1 MANITSKTE
10 FEEKVLK
17 SDIPV
22 LVDFFAPWC
31 GPCKM
36 LTPEI
41 DALAEAYEGKALVVK
56 VNVDDLP
63 ELAGKYNVM
72 SVPTLLVLKNGQEV
86 NRIVGFRPRKEISA
100 ALDGAM

>member
-17 SDIPV
+17 ASTPV
-22 LVDFFAPWC
+22 LVDFFASWC

-41 DALAEAYEGKALVVK
+41 DALAEAYQGKALVAK
-56 VNVDDLP
+56 VNIDDLP
-63 ELAGKYNVM
+63 ELASMYKVM
-72 SVPTLLVLKNGQEV
+72 SVPTLLIIKNGQEV
-86 NRIVGFRPRKEISA
+86 KRMVGFRPRKEIGA
-100 ALDGAM
+100 ALDGVM

>member
-17 SDIPV
+17 ASTPV
-22 LVDFFAPWC
+22 LVDFFASWC

-41 DALAEAYEGKALVVK
+41 DALAEAYQGKVLVAK
-56 VNVDDLP
+56 VNIDDLP
-63 ELAGKYNVM
+63 ELASMYKVM
-72 SVPTLLVLKNGQEV
+72 SVPTLLILKNGQEV
-86 NRIVGFRPRKEISA
+86 KRMVGFRPRKEIGA
-100 ALDGAM
+100 ALDGVM

>member
-1 MANITSKTE
+1 MLNITSKTE
-10 FEEKVLK
+10 FEETVLK
-17 SDIPV
+17 AEKPV

-36 LTPEI
+36 LTPEV
-41 DALAEAYEGKALVVK
+41 EAVAATYQEKAVVVK

-63 ELAGKYNVM
+63 ELAGKYNIM

-86 NRIVGFRPRKEISA
+86 NRIVGFRPRKDIGA
-100 ALDGAM
+100 ALDGAL

>member
-1 MANITSKTE
+1 MTSITSKTE

-17 SDIPV
+17 AATPV

-41 DALAEAYEGKALVVK
+41 DALAETYKGKALVVK

-63 ELAGKYNVM
+63 ELASRYNVM
-72 SVPTLLVLKNGQEV
+72 SVPTLLIIKNGQEV
-86 NRIVGFRPRKEISA
+86 NRIVGFRPRKDISA

>member
-17 SDIPV
+17 AGMLV

-41 DALAEAYEGKALVVK
+41 EALAEAYQGKALVVK
-56 VNVDDLP
+56 VNIDELP
-63 ELAGKYNVM
+63 ELASMYKVM
-72 SVPTLLVLKNGQEV
+72 SVPTLLVIKNGQEV
-86 NRIVGFRPRKEISA
+86 KRMVGFRPRKEISA